1 MSLDYQVLWA
11 FALLW
16 LAIVPTPGANS
27 LLIVHLAL
35 TRGWREVAT
44 ALAGNLLGIAA
55 YALATL
61 LGLALLLAAAPSVRL
76 LIYLLGGLYLL
87 WVGTRLMRGGLRRP
101 QALEA
106 AAAAAGAASP
116 AGTFAQGIL
125 TALSNVQALFFLA
138 SIFASVGL
146 LQANLATGLVG
157 VAIIIIGNGCY
168 LSLLA
173 WLMQKPAARRFYAR
187 YRPMLEV
194 GIGALFVLF
203 GARLVL
209 HELAGW
215 L

>member
-1 MSLDYQVLWA
+1 M
-11 FALLW
+11 
-16 LAIVPTPGANS
+16 
-27 LLIVHLAL
+27 
-35 TRGWREVAT
+35 AT

-76 LIYLLGGLYLL
+76 LVYLLGASICCGSGHGCCAADCTGRRH
-87 WVGTRLMRGGLRRP
+87 WRLRQLPRVPRRRLAP
-101 QALEA
+101 
-106 AAAAAGAASP
+106 S
-116 AGTFAQGIL
+116 QGIL

-203 GARLVL
+203 GRGLCRR
-209 HELAGW
+209 LAGW